1 MKHPTKDNMKSSLL
15 IWSLL
20 NLFGSSTFAFHT
32 KAIDSPRVALSQY
45 TRVSSSYTSLSTT
58 TTTTTTTTHSSKTV
72 PYSTQLNSRWYN
84 DEIEGPDR
92 IKACVPYM
100 LPLLDGDYFG
110 KYIYQR
116 IPPLNTLDQLFIA
129 PMVETLQSFPFL
141 SIILFLILSLGT
153 RNPDMS
159 RSLRFNAQQAVLID
173 IGLIFPTLFVEAFKD
188 FDNVIPR
195 SLAEMGCN
203 FVWYAYM
210 SAIVYSCY
218 CNLTGK
224 KPDQIPFISGTAEMM
239 VGPI

>member
-1 MKHPTKDNMKSSLL
+1 MKSNQLYTSFLLWPFISLFAVT
-15 IWSLL
+15 S
-20 NLFGSSTFAFHT
+20 AFHT
-32 KAIDSPRVALSQY
+32 TGGVSLRVAPRSRRPTTTIRLPTS
-45 TRVSSSYTSLSTT
+45 SLSK
-58 TTTTTTTTHSSKTV
+58 THSIRTAFDD
-72 PYSTQLNSRWYN
+72 TRLQSRWYN

-195 SLAEMGCN
+195 SLAEFGCN

-224 KPDQIPFISGTAEMM
+224 KPDQIPFISGTAETM

>member
-1 MKHPTKDNMKSSLL
+1 LVATSAFQSKGFAPNVAPRIQPTS
-15 IWSLL
+15 IHWP
-20 NLFGSSTFAFHT
+20 STA
-32 KAIDSPRVALSQY
+32 
-45 TRVSSSYTSLSTT
+45 SLSKN
-58 TTTTTTTTHSSKTV
+58 HSLKSFER
-72 PYSTQLNSRWYN
+72 STQLYSRWYN

-100 LPLLDGDYFG
+100 LPLLDGDFFG

-153 RNPDMS
+153 RNPDMP

-173 IGLIFPTLFVEAFKD
+173 IGLILPTLFVEAFKD

-195 SLAEMGCN
+195 SVAEIGCN
-203 FVWYAYM
+203 FVWYVYM

-218 CNLTGK
+218 CNLIGK